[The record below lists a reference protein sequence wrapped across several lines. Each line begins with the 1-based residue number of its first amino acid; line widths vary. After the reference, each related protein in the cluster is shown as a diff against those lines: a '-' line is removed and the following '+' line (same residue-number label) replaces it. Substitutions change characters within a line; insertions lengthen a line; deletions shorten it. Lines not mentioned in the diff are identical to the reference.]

1 MPGGVKQ
8 RIRRKWRP
16 PLALVIGGT
25 LSAVL
30 VLPVIAIGYF
40 KVAGFILGWG
50 ETTLLI
56 GTLAVVTTLLLAFLL
71 WRLVLRPVYALTAH
85 AKAVKDGRDDAP
97 LPRHFGTPE
106 LTALG
111 QAVLDMGSTL
121 QDREAGLRAYT
132 NHVTHELKSPLTSL
146 IGATELLEDDT
157 SPEDRAKLTETI
169 RTSALKMQVLLDAL
183 RRLAKARDP
192 LGHGPTQ
199 LSVALNKVEAGVALD
214 LHHDR
219 AVPLDPDAL
228 HAILTHLSQNAA
240 AHGAR
245 QLKITGTE
253 NGFTVQDDGPGI
265 AEGNRARIFEP
276 FFTTRRATGGTGM
289 GLAIVRT
296 MLGAAGGDIALLPAK
311 RGALFDITFD

>member
-1 MPGGVKQ
+1 MPAGVKQ

-146 IGATELLEDDT
+146 IGAAELLKDDMP
-157 SPEDRAKLTETI
+157 PEDRAQLTETI

-183 RRLAKARDP
+183 RRLADARDP
-192 LGHGPTQ
+192 LGRGPTR
-199 LSVALNKVEAGVALD
+199 LSAALNRVDAGLTLD
-214 LHHDR
+214 LDHDR

-228 HAILTHLSQNAA
+228 HAILTHLAQNAA

-245 QLKITGTE
+245 KLKVIGTE
-253 NGFTVQDDGPGI
+253 DGFTVQDDGPGI

-276 FFTTRRATGGTGM
+276 FFTTRRAAGGTGM

-296 MLGAAGGDIALLPAK
+296 MLGAAGGDIALLPSG
-311 RGALFDITFD
+311 RGALFEVTFD

>member
-1 MPGGVKQ
+1 MKR
-8 RIRRKWRP
+8 RIRQKWRP
-16 PLALVIGGT
+16 PLSLVIGGT

-56 GTLAVVTTLLLAFLL
+56 GTLAVVVTLLLAFLL

-97 LPRHFGTPE
+97 LPEHFGTPE

-146 IGATELLEDDT
+146 IGATELLEEDMAQ
-157 SPEDRAKLTETI
+157 EDRAKLTETI
-169 RTSALKMQVLLDAL
+169 RTSALKLQVLLDAL
-183 RRLAKARDP
+183 RRLASARDP
-192 LGHGPTQ
+192 MGRGPTRLSQ
-199 LSVALNKVEAGVALD
+199 AIDVLDTSLSVELR
-214 LHHDR
+214 HDR
-219 AVPLDPDAL
+219 EVPLDRHAL
-228 HAILTHLSQNAA
+228 QAILTHLAQNAA

-245 QLKITGTE
+245 RLTVAGTAS
-253 NGFTVQDDGPGI
+253 GFTVQDDGPGI
-265 AEGNRARIFEP
+265 AMGNRTRIFEP
-276 FFTTRRATGGTGM
+276 FFTTRRTQGGTGM
-289 GLAIVRT
+289 GLAIVQT
-296 MLGAAGGDIALLPAK
+296 MLRAAKGDIALAPQQK
-311 RGALFDITFD
+311 GACFEITFE

>member
-1 MPGGVKQ
+1 MKR
-8 RIRRKWRP
+8 RIRQKWRP
-16 PLALVIGGT
+16 PLSLVIGGT

-56 GTLAVVTTLLLAFLL
+56 GTLAVVVTLLLAFLL

-97 LPRHFGTPE
+97 LPEHFGTPE

-146 IGATELLEDDT
+146 IGATELLEEDMT
-157 SPEDRAKLTETI
+157 QEDRAKLTETI

-183 RRLAKARDP
+183 RRLASARDP
-192 LGHGPTQ
+192 MGRGPTRLSQ
-199 LSVALNKVEAGVALD
+199 AIDVLDTGLSVELR
-214 LHHDR
+214 HDR
-219 AVPLDPDAL
+219 EVPLDRHAL
-228 HAILTHLSQNAA
+228 QAILTHLAQNAA

-245 QLKITGTE
+245 TLAIAGTPS
-253 NGFTVQDDGPGI
+253 GFSVQDDGPGI
-265 AEGNRARIFEP
+265 AMGNRARIFEP
-276 FFTTRRATGGTGM
+276 FFTTRRTQGGTGM
-289 GLAIVRT
+289 GLAIVQT
-296 MLGAAGGDIALLPAK
+296 MLRAARGDIVLAPQQQ
-311 RGALFDITFD
+311 GACFEITFE

>member
-1 MPGGVKQ
+1 MKR
-8 RIRRKWRP
+8 RIRQKWRP
-16 PLALVIGGT
+16 PLSLVIGGT

-56 GTLAVVTTLLLAFLL
+56 GTLAVVVTLLLAFLL

-97 LPRHFGTPE
+97 LPEHFGTPE

-146 IGATELLEDDT
+146 IGATELLEEDMAQ
-157 SPEDRAKLTETI
+157 EDRAKLTETI

-183 RRLAKARDP
+183 RRLASARDP
-192 LGHGPTQ
+192 MGRGPTRLSQ
-199 LSVALNKVEAGVALD
+199 AIDVLDTSLSVELR
-214 LHHDR
+214 HDR
-219 AVPLDPDAL
+219 EVPLDRHAL
-228 HAILTHLSQNAA
+228 QAILTHLAQNAA

-245 QLKITGTE
+245 TLTVAGTPS
-253 NGFTVQDDGPGI
+253 GFSVQDDGPGI
-265 AEGNRARIFEP
+265 AMGNRARVFEP
-276 FFTTRRATGGTGM
+276 FFTTRRTQGGTGM
-289 GLAIVRT
+289 GLAIVQT
-296 MLGAAGGDIALLPAK
+296 MLRAAKGDIALSPQQQ
-311 RGALFDITFD
+311 GACFEITFE

>member
-1 MPGGVKQ
+1 MPADVKR

-16 PLALVIGGT
+16 PLSLVIGGT

-56 GTLAVVTTLLLAFLL
+56 GTLAVVVTLLLAFLL

-97 LPRHFGTPE
+97 LPEHFGTPE

-146 IGATELLEDDT
+146 IGATELLEDDM
-157 SPEDRAKLTETI
+157 PREDRAKLIETI
-169 RTSALKMQVLLDAL
+169 RTSAFKMQVLLDAL
-183 RRLAKARDP
+183 RRLAAARDP
-192 LGHGPTQ
+192 MGRGPTR
-199 LSVALNKVEAGVALD
+199 LSQAIDGLD
-214 LHHDR
+214 TRLSINLQQDR
-219 AVPLDPDAL
+219 DVPLDPDAL
-228 HAILTHLSQNAA
+228 HAIVTHLAQNAA
-240 AHGAR
+240 AHDASA
-245 QLKITGTE
+245 LTIAGTPS
-253 NGFTVQDDGPGI
+253 GFTVQDDGPGI
-265 AEGNRARIFEP
+265 AMGNRARIFEP
-276 FFTTRRATGGTGM
+276 FFTTRRAQGGTGM

-296 MLGAAGGDIALLPAK
+296 MLRAANGEIALAPSQN
-311 RGALFDITFD
+311 GACFEIAFD